1 MLINVDLKTCSKYI
15 HANEITLTKENNV
28 LNTDELS
35 EKGKR
40 LFIEFF
46 KNSFY
51 ATIPT
56 VDYQAYIEEA
66 GSTPEPE
73 EPEIP
78 PTDPEDPETPPEEP
92 EVPPDEPEPPV
103 EPEEP
108 EPEVPVTYSIF
119 RDGNTLTTTFSDSVK
134 LNGVNLEDYAG
145 TGIDFIKD
153 TATSKKELELL
164 DDALNSELI
173 SIITTDKEAVLTLED
188 NFFNLAIFDML
199 DSPEVDDI
207 DLWPGNGD
215 GIYKAK
221 FIINGEAYT
230 TLTDQPVTTVDDTEV
245 TITVTKETLEEVTVT
260 KGSFSAE

>member
-78 PTDPEDPETPPEEP
+78 PVEPEEP
-92 EVPPDEPEPPV
+92 PV
-103 EPEEP
+103 EEP

-119 RDGNTLTTTFSDSVK
+119 RDGNTLTTTFSDSVI

-199 DSPEVDDI
+199 DSPEVDDT

-215 GIYKAK
+215 GVYKAK